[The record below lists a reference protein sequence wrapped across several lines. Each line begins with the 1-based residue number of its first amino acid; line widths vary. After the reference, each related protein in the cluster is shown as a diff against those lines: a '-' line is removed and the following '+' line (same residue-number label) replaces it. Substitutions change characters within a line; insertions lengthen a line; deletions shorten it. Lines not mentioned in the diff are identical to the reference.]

1 MTSPQS
7 TTLTFGEMRK
17 AIRRELAFSV
27 DATLSTQDESRVERI
42 LKEAISEM
50 VVAKHNWTWLSQ
62 ALEFT
67 TASGQRAY
75 ALPWYF
81 GGLAQIT
88 YTPSSSSPC
97 LSVQLIDTE
106 LMDRLDQESPTA
118 SGDPTK
124 ATVRIN
130 SAHSAW
136 EIVFWPTPNAARA
149 MTARIR
155 SVFRSPGGDDDSFY
169 AGSQYDPL
177 LLQACRYTARMDR
190 RIEDARDR
198 ERYQAAL
205 ADAIRIDRNSRPA
218 LLGTLGINGDNE
230 LLGSERPLYY
240 DDQLIV

>member
-1 MTSPQS
+1 MTSPQNTS
-7 TTLTFGEMRK
+7 LTFGEMRA

-27 DATLSTQDESRVERI
+27 DATLSTQDEARVERV

-50 VVAKHNWTWLSQ
+50 VIAKHNWSWLGQ
-62 ALEFT
+62 AYEFT
-67 TASGQRAY
+67 TAADQQSY

-97 LSVQLIDTE
+97 LSIQLIDTE
-106 LMDRLDQESPTA
+106 MMERLEQESPTA
-118 SGDPTK
+118 TGDPIK

-130 SAHSAW
+130 AAQNAW
-136 EIVFWPTPNAARA
+136 EIVFWPTPNAARS

-155 SVFRSPGGDDDSFY
+155 SVFRKPGGDDDSFF

-190 RIEDARDR
+190 RIEDGRDR
-198 ERYQAAL
+198 ERYMSAL
-205 ADAIRIDRNSRPA
+205 SDAIRIDRDSRPA
-218 LLGTLGINGDNE
+218 LLGTLGINGTTE